1 MLVIISL
8 VFIGLG
14 VLVRRKPDVFWRMDE
29 AWKVRGDA
37 EPSESY
43 LESMRFKGFVSL
55 IIGGY
60 FLIWALLVI
69 FL

>member
-1 MLVIISL
+1 M
-8 VFIGLG
+8 
-14 VLVRRKPDVFWRMDE
+14 FWRMDE
-29 AWKVRGDA
+29 AWKVRGSA

-60 FLIWALLVI
+60 FLTWALLVI